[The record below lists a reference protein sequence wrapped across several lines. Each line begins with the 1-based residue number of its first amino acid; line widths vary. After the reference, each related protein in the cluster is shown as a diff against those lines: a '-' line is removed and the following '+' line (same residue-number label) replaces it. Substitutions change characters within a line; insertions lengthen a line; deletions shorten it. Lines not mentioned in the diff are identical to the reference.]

1 MVLAASALG
10 AAVKDEDETFEDR
23 FDERF
28 GGRGAQGALLRES
41 FPGGLK
47 GQFLIA
53 DPSMGDPEFARTLI
67 LVTAHGP
74 QGAMG
79 FIVNRPA
86 ERPRFAEVR
95 RELEL
100 GKRGGPE
107 PDPLVMSG
115 GPVEETRGF
124 LIHSEDY
131 AAPEEASEAVGPG
144 LLVTS
149 AMEALRA
156 VASGAGPRR
165 SLFALGYAGWAPR
178 QLERELQR
186 NDWIVGPDLAD
197 PDLVFEVPPAE
208 RWAKALERLGAA
220 PGRLM
225 GGGRA

>member
-1 MVLAASALG
+1 MIL
-10 AAVKDEDETFEDR
+10 
-23 FDERF
+23 
-28 GGRGAQGALLRES
+28 QES
-41 FPGGLK
+41 FAEGLK
-47 GQFLIA
+47 GRFLIA
-53 DPSMGDPEFARTLI
+53 DPSIGDPEFARTLI

-95 RELEL
+95 RELGL
-100 GKRGGPE
+100 GRRGPT

-131 AAPEEASEAVGPG
+131 DAPQDSSENVGPG
-144 LLVTS
+144 LRVTS

-156 VASGAGPRR
+156 VAAGSGPRR
-165 SLFALGYAGWAPR
+165 ALFVLGYAGWAPR

-186 NDWIVGPDLAD
+186 NDWLVGPAAAD
-197 PDLVFEVPPAE
+197 PELVFATPPAE
-208 RWAKALERLGAA
+208 RWTRALESLGVA
-220 PGRLM
+220 PDRLM
-225 GGGRA
+225 GGGTG